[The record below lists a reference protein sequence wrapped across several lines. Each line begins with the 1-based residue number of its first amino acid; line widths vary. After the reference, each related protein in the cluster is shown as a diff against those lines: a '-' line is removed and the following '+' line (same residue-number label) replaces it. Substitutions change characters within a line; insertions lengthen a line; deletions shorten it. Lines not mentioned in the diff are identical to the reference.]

1 MCGMQVIRVFH
12 KKIHPESSI
21 AAREFVN
28 SHKYKVKKA
37 PSGGYNNGDQM
48 NLGEDNDGLT
58 LEPMSKMGIQCC
70 KTNLN
75 APRDG
80 LHDSNLSAK
89 EHWIMTDADCKYQFF
104 FFWFGKLHTHPV
116 GFEST
121 VSPSTHTCERRK
133 FHLSQGSLAS
143 KYQFIPVPLQN
154 IYYKSHHI

>member
-104 FFWFGKLHTHPV
+104 FFGLVNYTRTEWVLNPQSHPPPTLV
-116 GFEST
+116 RGGNS
-121 VSPSTHTCERRK
+121 
-133 FHLSQGSLAS
+133 
-143 KYQFIPVPLQN
+143 I
-154 IYYKSHHI
+154 